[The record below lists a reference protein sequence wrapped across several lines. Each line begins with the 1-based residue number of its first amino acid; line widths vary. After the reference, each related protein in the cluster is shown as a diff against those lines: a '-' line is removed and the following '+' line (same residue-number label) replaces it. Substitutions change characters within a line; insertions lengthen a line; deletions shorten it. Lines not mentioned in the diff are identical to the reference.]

1 MAVRAVR
8 YEREAT
14 KRIAMCWREER
25 LKWQNRVEGGE
36 HGEGA
41 SFLLPEGLGAGRDDP
56 QVILVLS
63 LVHKVLSF
71 PPIATIM
78 EVQLEHRYAI

>member
-1 MAVRAVR
+1 MKEKRQ
-8 YEREAT
+8 REEV
-14 KRIAMCWREER
+14 KEER

-56 QVILVLS
+56 Q
-63 LVHKVLSF
+63 
-71 PPIATIM
+71 
-78 EVQLEHRYAI
+78 